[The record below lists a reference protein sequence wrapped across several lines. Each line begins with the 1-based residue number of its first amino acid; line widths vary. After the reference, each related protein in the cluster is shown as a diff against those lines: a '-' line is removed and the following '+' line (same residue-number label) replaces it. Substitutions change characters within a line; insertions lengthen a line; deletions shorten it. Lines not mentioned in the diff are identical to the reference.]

1 MLMGS
6 PEVATYDES
15 KLVRANT
22 KAFRFE
28 PGINS
33 GSTILVD
40 AEPVTNGPIF
50 RDRYIRG

>member
-33 GSTILVD
+33 ILVD